1 MYFEF
6 ELKGV
11 PIPEREIEEVI
22 TYVIG
27 FIEENNCHKEVYK
40 DKHLIETAIEIVVTN
55 SMEGS
60 ELYYYYN
67 LIQKKFNK
75 EVYKR
80 IIEKLKERGE

>member
-1 MYFEF
+1 MYFDF
-6 ELKGV
+6 ELKGA

-27 FIEENNCHKEVYK
+27 FIEENGYPKEVYK
-40 DKHLIETAIEIVVTN
+40 DKNFMEKVIEIIATN

-80 IIEKLKERGE
+80 IIKKLTERGE

>member
-6 ELKGV
+6 EQPGV
-11 PIPEREIEEVI
+11 PIPEREIEEVV

-27 FIEENNCHKEVYK
+27 FIEENTCPKGVYT

-60 ELYYYYN
+60 EIYYYYN

-80 IIEKLKERGE
+80 IIEKVKARGE